1 MDETDQITNKGRL
14 QGGTSPCSRKMKNSL
29 KTDKIIVA
37 GPCSAESREQVLRT
51 AGELAGQGVTAYRA
65 GLWKPR
71 TRPGGFEGVGQEGIE
86 WLAEVRRTY
95 GMRVATELPGAAFVE
110 PLLRSGIDI
119 LWIGARTVTS
129 PFDMRQIADAL
140 RGCAVDLYVKN
151 PIAPDA
157 ALWLGAVERLEMA
170 GIQGRI
176 VAIHRGFRTGRE
188 DIFRNEPLW
197 RIPLWLREQRP
208 ELPIVCD
215 PSHIAGR
222 ADLVPVV
229 ARTAM
234 TLGLDGLFVE
244 SHCEPNRA
252 LTDAAQ
258 QLTPEETGRL
268 LCELE
273 LGSTR

>member
-1 MDETDQITNKGRL
+1 
-14 QGGTSPCSRKMKNSL
+14 
-29 KTDKIIVA
+29 
-37 GPCSAESREQVLRT
+37 
-51 AGELAGQGVTAYRA
+51 
-65 GLWKPR
+65 
-71 TRPGGFEGVGQEGIE
+71 
-86 WLAEVRRTY
+86 
-95 GMRVATELPGAAFVE
+95 
-110 PLLRSGIDI
+110 
-119 LWIGARTVTS
+119 
-129 PFDMRQIADAL
+129 MRQIADAL

-258 QLTPEETGRL
+258 QLTPEETGWL
-268 LCELE
+268 LRELE

>member
-1 MDETDQITNKGRL
+1 
-14 QGGTSPCSRKMKNSL
+14 MKNSL

-71 TRPGGFEGVGQEGIE
+71 TRPGGFEGVGEEGIE
-86 WLAEVRRTY
+86 WLTEVRNRY
-95 GMRVATELPGAAFVE
+95 GMRVATELPGAGSVE
-110 PLLRSGIDI
+110 PLLRRGIDI
-119 LWIGARTVTS
+119 LWIGARTAS
-129 PFDMRQIADAL
+129 NPFDVQQIADAL
-140 RGCAVDLYVKN
+140 RGCTVDLCVKN

-157 ALWLGAVERLEMA
+157 ALWLGAIERLERA
-170 GIQGRI
+170 DIRGRI
-176 VAIHRGFRTGRE
+176 VAIHRGFCTGLQ
-188 DIFRNEPLW
+188 DVLRNDPLW

-208 ELPIVCD
+208 DLPVVCD

-244 SHCEPNRA
+244 SHCEPKRA

-258 QLTPEETGRL
+258 QLTPEEVGNL
-268 LCELE
+268 LRELE
-273 LGSTR
+273 LGPGR